1 MPASSCGVCILTWR
15 MSHPSIDDGLNTR
28 IHEPKSN
35 SDTTSRGWVK
45 VRFDAL
51 AENIVEH
58 VEVPSKSGY
67 DRFIGGDYLDPGSL
81 KITRWG
87 STDDVEAQKLLFKKG
102 HILFGK
108 RNAYLRKVA
117 YADFDGVC
125 SAHMLV
131 LQAKPDY
138 IIEEFLPF
146 FMQTDQFWERALMI
160 SEGSMSPTIKWKILA
175 QQEFVIPP
183 KDEQRRI
190 ADILWAVDETIERFN
205 YCFIVENKLKADL
218 LNKLLRVDSKVPH
231 IPLGSTGTW
240 MSGGT
245 PSRSNKD
252 FWDGGIP
259 WVSPKDMKVTTLTD
273 AIEHISKEGVE
284 YGSRIAPMNS
294 VLIVVRGMI
303 LAHTFPIAMA
313 GVPVAFN
320 QDMKALVVSPKFNPK
335 FIFYWLQS
343 QSDEILKLVSDS
355 THGTKRLSTDLLF
368 NMLVPYLSLDMQRD
382 IVEVLQKCDSEIH
395 HLQEHSIHLAQL
407 KNKLLQVLI

>member
-1 MPASSCGVCILTWR
+1 MTI
-15 MSHPSIDDGLNTR
+15 R

-58 VEVPSKSGY
+58 VEVPSESGY
-67 DRFIGGDYLDPGSL
+67 DRFVGGDHLDPGSL

-190 ADILWAVDETIERFN
+190 ADILWAADETIEKYGEVIERVRATRNVLREVKFDN
-205 YCFIVENKLKADL
+205 TKNNDIRLADL
-218 LNKLLRVDSKVPH
+218 CEPKGIQIGPFGSQLHASDYVNDGIPVIMPSDIANDSVNEFSIARITSKTADRLSIHKVQPGDILLPRRGELNKRAFILPNQTGWICGTGSIRVRVRPSIIARAVFHALSATQTVKWIEDHAVGTTMPNLNAQIVSN
-231 IPLGSTGTW
+231 IP
-240 MSGGT
+240 
-245 PSRSNKD
+245 
-252 FWDGGIP
+252 
-259 WVSPKDMKVTTLTD
+259 
-273 AIEHISKEGVE
+273 ISLPEKHELE
-284 YGSRIAPMNS
+284 N
-294 VLIVVRGMI
+294 VVQKLESLNDVI
-303 LAHTFPIAMA
+303 
-313 GVPVAFN
+313 
-320 QDMKALVVSPKFNPK
+320 S
-335 FIFYWLQS
+335 LQAKN
-343 QSDEILKLVSDS
+343 IKTLKLLKK
-355 THGTKRLSTDLLF
+355 TL
-368 NMLVPYLSLDMQRD
+368 MD
-382 IVEVLQKCDSEIH
+382 ILLQKGG
-395 HLQEHSIHLAQL
+395 
-407 KNKLLQVLI
+407 